1 MNDLVGVVFA
11 LFTLWVIARI
21 IGGASREGRSLGRNT
36 EQMQQMVGVVK
47 SMFPHVPEASI
58 RYDLMVSGS
67 AEVTCDKILQQ
78 GYLPPPPDGFPG
90 ADEAQRPA
98 VEEPVQ
104 QSTETEPPTAPAN
117 LITRYRLEG
126 RLADTDTSSA
136 ISTAWSDNANDRQ
149 KSLEERKAQMILQA
163 RRRMA
168 QRQNQQGPASAA
180 PITPL

>member
-1 MNDLVGVVFA
+1 MRGSSA
-11 LFTLWVIARI
+11 LY
-21 IGGASREGRSLGRNT
+21 
-36 EQMQQMVGVVK
+36 QVGVVK

-78 GYLPPPPDGFPG
+78 GYLPPVRGVAPYKQPPDGFPG

-149 KSLEERKAQMILQA
+149 KSLEERKAAASDVYKRQPG
-163 RRRMA
+163 RRMA